1 MAGPFP
7 GMDPYLELQAA
18 WPDFHNRLI
27 AEICSELGARLPESY
42 VARVDERIEVATWA
56 PEPPRSFRP
65 DVLVGR
71 LELETRA
78 ASSGVALAT
87 APAATL
93 EPKLVEILDRDP
105 EEVRI
110 TWVEIRG
117 LPDLEL
123 VTAVEVLSPIN
134 KSGQGR
140 QAYLE
145 KRDKLHEPHSNLV
158 EIDLLLGGAP
168 LPMKERIEPGGY
180 YAIVARGS
188 KLPLAEVY
196 RWTVRDSLPF
206 VPIPL
211 REPDSD
217 ILIDLGVLVNRVYD
231 LGRYARTLRH
241 VVRLPETTS
250 LTPEDRAWVERDP
263 KSPLRASKWL
273 RQNGDRAI
281 RSFTRLWRPR
291 HSIS

>member
-7 GMDPYLELQAA
+7 GMDPYVEMQAA

-27 AEICSELGARLPESY
+27 AEICNELGARLTDSY

-56 PEPPRSFRP
+56 LEPPRSFRP

-71 LELETRA
+71 FEKRA
-78 ASSGVALAT
+78 VSSGVTLAT
-87 APAATL
+87 APATTL

-110 TWVEIRG
+110 TWVEIRA

-140 QAYLE
+140 QVYLD
-145 KRDKLHEPHSNLV
+145 KRDKLHASRVNLV

-168 LPMKERIEPGGY
+168 LPMKERIEPGAY
-180 YAIVARGS
+180 YAIVARGAR
-188 KLPLAEVY
+188 LPSAELY
-196 RWTVRDSLPF
+196 RWTVRDPLPR

-211 REPDSD
+211 REPDAD
-217 ILIDLGVLVNRVYD
+217 ILIDFAVLVDRVYD

-241 VVRLPETTS
+241 DAPLPETTS
-250 LTPEDRAWVERDP
+250 LTPEDRAWVLSQSSDP
-263 KSPLRASKWL
+263 VHR
-273 RQNGDRAI
+273 NG
-281 RSFTRLWRPR
+281 
-291 HSIS
+291 